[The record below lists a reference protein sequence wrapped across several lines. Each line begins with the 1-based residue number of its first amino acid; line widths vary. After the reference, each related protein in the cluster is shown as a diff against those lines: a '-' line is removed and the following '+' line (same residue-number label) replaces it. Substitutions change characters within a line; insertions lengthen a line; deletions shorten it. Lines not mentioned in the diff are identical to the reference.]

1 MEISFEVAQKDREEV
16 QKRLMKRYEN
26 ILPANG
32 FEFDQVRI
40 KQIIDVHFPDLR
52 AIANNIEFEFG

>member
-1 MEISFEVAQKDREEV
+1 M

-32 FEFDQVRI
+32 FKLDKVRLE
-40 KQIIDVHFPDLR
+40 QIVDANFPDLR
-52 AIANNIEFEFG
+52 SIANNIEFEFG